1 MARKVQKLFKTVDE
15 LYKGYFPE
23 QTKEEKER
31 LKNQPKE
38 PIRLR
43 VKKAVA

>member
-23 QTKEEKER
+23 QTKRKR
-31 LKNQPKE
+31 N
-38 PIRLR
+38 
-43 VKKAVA
+43 V